1 MANKD
6 YNEIWLEAMDL
17 LIYNRL
23 QSLSYDQTVKAK
35 IVKNMGNKTYTVEE
49 SNIKYTASSLNDV
62 DYDVNDEV
70 YVLVP
75 NGDYTAQKLIIGK
88 AQRTN
93 TNSVIDFVSPLDSMV
108 SIDKLPIVMPV
119 DWHGLTANGEIQ
131 IICLASFDLTTQS
144 DSIKYNSFYDTIGL
158 SADFKTLFSQTN
170 IVDGHYGLM
179 LELLDKN
186 DKQHIALLDSR
197 EMFGDPYNYMTFFN
211 QTKKFDIGGI
221 DADIV
226 TLKVYAYQQ
235 HDFKMDNGEEIVVY
249 PPKYTNNAGPGQDP
263 IWVPVPDILIENI
276 SIFFGHDLNAIVDDT
291 FKIHVFDED
300 EELHSYAAAE
310 GDSASRLL
318 YSSWFNKSEANEFI
332 GFSDGVV
339 DETYSEQDY
348 SDKLA
353 SDWSGARLVHSSD
366 IPPLRESLQIY
377 YYADKVDSLLDL
389 LRDQAGNE
397 LVKIITNLNIYLS
410 KYGQAQNEEILEYV
424 EDTYIPVLNA
434 AGGFE
439 ETDGWKE
446 SYIKYLEAYKPIYDE
461 YVKDSKYIPTEYP
474 QLAAIN
480 SADVFNGWDELENA
494 FAVWFTALGAISEN
508 DDQLTD
514 ISSYVGRQYRL
525 YKQSLKIIQE
535 ACADLKTRIE
545 TIDAEKIKLD
555 NRLRAGASTFDL
567 TTFEEEYQDFI
578 EAYANKYCIYWY
590 QSDAN
595 AKGDAWSGEGWV
607 RDEFDPIKN
616 TPGMPA
622 VNGATYEKKSETQYT
637 AELSGDV
644 AEVKFKAILF
654 FNHVPHT
661 SNEITFTNATPP
673 EDPEAESPDDFITIS
688 HGQHSQASYNQY
700 ATNFAILNVADSM
713 VNRELI
719 MEYHSVDPEIT
730 SAEALNN
737 TTVYWYIPTQST
749 MLAYDAVKMKK
760 YGYTQLSTL
769 LQNLAQDESMQDDYN
784 EYAQYLRD
792 GYECFFKDIII
803 EDVENAPV
811 INAFYL
817 ISRVYQDSSVL
828 NTIYCKVKKNTSFYE
843 TSIEFDFNTFGTSG
857 TQYTLSIEPLRV
869 QTAIEH
875 IALADNKWENKPLY
889 VAVRFTDFNGVAVKN
904 MPAVDFGW
912 YLEGADEWAP
922 VIADELTDT
931 ELTVAGIQ
939 REAGVLY
946 YKLGEPDKRPDKYNN
961 CYYTLL
967 EANCY
972 WNMINAETES
982 EETMTLRAFYP
993 LAQAEGPY
1001 YLDGPTT
1008 VIYNSLGSEANYLNK
1023 PYRLFNNYDN
1033 TELTD
1038 ITWAMEYYDKDG
1050 KLIAELEPALA
1061 QYAPHLTVVNDDSPI
1076 ENGTYLS
1083 PLMMYIHNWDI
1094 YCVVVAKQ
1102 EGERLYSQPI
1112 YIGQNTWESAVVNSW
1127 NEQLTI
1133 DHENGIILS
1142 SMVGAGYKDEENKFH
1157 GVLMGDVGVRG
1168 NTDDVKTGVGLYGF
1182 HAGAQ
1187 SFGFNVDGTAF
1198 LGKSGAGRIE
1208 FNGDIGLIRSST
1220 WNGTVDADTGR
1231 ITAHSTAADGMAISL
1246 KTGQID
1252 AHNFELTAGDK
1263 TSGKYIILTSNP
1275 NTKPFTIGTNF
1286 AVDWDGSFIA
1296 SQCLINNGIIGSWS
1310 LDHDFFQSIDG
1321 TIGIGLS
1328 DGAGI
1333 AFWAGDT
1340 LDGDPYFEV
1349 THDGK
1354 MTAIDATIEGH
1365 IDATEGSIGV
1375 LTIAVDG
1382 TVSIKDSSDN
1392 NIFKVYKS
1400 GSGGKLD
1407 LGPFTIDYNSLS
1419 YKSDFDRIF
1428 ISSGTTNQYTIAG
1441 VTSSGWYIGANGKF
1455 GVKSDGLYCNGGVIA
1470 GWTINDSGLFRYY
1483 NDGEGHTGYS
1493 GVTGRGI
1500 GLYSSLSG
1508 GSPQAELYLYQQNVD
1523 SVLRMDVSHVFCWG
1537 SMQIGTSSDNKHL
1550 SVYGSLYAERDM
1562 YFYGDYVFIAK
1573 GNGGKED
1580 MYMTNGNMVM
1590 STPSFIE
1597 MMRRVMNIPRGYTY
1611 PALSATSS
1619 TICYISN
1626 YDSYDAV
1633 VGTRTK
1639 LTFDIWG
1646 RLTKVETK

>member
-88 AQRTN
+88 AQRTAADSTIN
-93 TNSVIDFVSPLDSMV
+93 FVSPLDSMV

-119 DWHGLTANGEIQ
+119 DWHGLTANGEVQ

-158 SADFKTLFSQTN
+158 SADFKTLFSQIN
-170 IVDGHYGLM
+170 MVDGHYGLM
-179 LELLDKN
+179 LELVDKN

-226 TLKVYAYQQ
+226 TLKLYAYQQ

-263 IWVPVPDILIENI
+263 IWVLVPDILIENI
-276 SIFFGHDLNAIVDDT
+276 SIFFGHDLNAITDDT

-300 EELHSYAAAE
+300 EELHNYAAAE

-377 YYADKVDSLLDL
+377 YYADKVDSLLDT

-397 LVKIITNLNIYLS
+397 LVKIITNLNIYLN
-410 KYGQAQNEEILEYV
+410 KYGQEKNEDILEYV
-424 EDTYIPVLNA
+424 EDTYIPLLNA

-439 ETDGWKE
+439 EADSWKE
-446 SYIKYLEAYKPIYDE
+446 SYTKYLEAYKPIYDE
-461 YVKDSKYIPTEYP
+461 YVKDSTYVPTEYP
-474 QLAAIN
+474 QL
-480 SADVFNGWDELENA
+480 STVDSMSVFNAWSELENA
-494 FAVWFTALGAISEN
+494 FATWFATLGAISEN

-525 YKQSLKIIQE
+525 YKQSLKIIQGAYTDLE
-535 ACADLKTRIE
+535 ARIE
-545 TIDAEKIKLD
+545 TINTEKVKLD

-607 RDEFDPIKN
+607 RDEIDPIKN

-622 VNGATYEKKSETQYT
+622 VNGAKYEKKSETQYT

-673 EDPEAESPDDFITIS
+673 EDPDAESPDDFITIS
-688 HGQHSQASYNQY
+688 HGQYSQATYNQY
-700 ATNFAILNVADSM
+700 STNFAILNVADSM

-760 YGYTQLSTL
+760 CGYTQLSTL
-769 LQNLAQDESMQDDYN
+769 LQNLDEDESMQDDYN
-784 EYAQYLRD
+784 EYVQYLRD

-803 EDVENAPV
+803 EDVENAPA

-904 MPAVDFGW
+904 MPAIDFGW

-922 VIADELTDT
+922 VIANELTDT
-931 ELTVAGIQ
+931 ELAEAGIQ
-939 REAGVLY
+939 RETGVLY

-972 WNMINAETES
+972 WNMINVETES

-1001 YLDGPTT
+1001 YLDGPTS
-1008 VIYNSLGSEANYLNK
+1008 VIYNSLGSAANYLNK

-1038 ITWAMEYYDKDG
+1038 ITWVMEYYDKDG

-1061 QYAPHLTVVNDDSPI
+1061 QYAPHLTVVDDDSPI

-1112 YIGQNTWESAVVNSW
+1112 YIGQNTWESAIVNSW

-1133 DHENGIILS
+1133 DEENGIILS
-1142 SMVGAGYKDEENKFH
+1142 SMVGAGYKDEENRFH
-1157 GVLMGDVGVRG
+1157 GVLMGDVGVKG

-1252 AHNFELTAGDK
+1252 AHNFELTAGNLTGDN
-1263 TSGKYIILTSNP
+1263 YIILTSNSQANP
-1275 NTKPFTIGTNF
+1275 LTIGKNF
-1286 AVDWDGSFIA
+1286 TVEWDGSILA
-1296 SQCLINNGIIGSWS
+1296 KDGVIGSWI
-1310 LDHDFFQSIDG
+1310 LNEDYFQSING
-1321 TIGIGLS
+1321 VIGIGFS
-1328 DGAGI
+1328 EDAGT
-1333 AFWAGDT
+1333 AFWAGGT
-1340 LDGDPYFEV
+1340 LDGNPKFEV

-1354 MTAIDATIEGH
+1354 LTAVDASIEGH

-1375 LTIAVDG
+1375 LTISQDG
-1382 TVSIKDSSDN
+1382 TVSIKDANDK
-1392 NIFKVYKS
+1392 NIFQVYEKY
-1400 GSGGKLD
+1400 GYGALD
-1407 LGPFTIDYNSLS
+1407 LGPFTVDYNSIS
-1419 YKSDFDRIF
+1419 YKENFSRIF
-1428 ISSGTTNQYTIAG
+1428 ISSGTDGSYTIAK
-1441 VTSSGWYIGANGKF
+1441 VTDSGWYIGANGVF
-1455 GVKSDGLYCNGGVIA
+1455 GVKASGMYCNAGQIA
-1470 GWTINDSGLFRYY
+1470 GWTINDSGFIRYY
-1483 NDGEGHTGYS
+1483 DDGAGHSGYQ
-1493 GVTGRGI
+1493 GLTGRGF
-1500 GLYSSLSG
+1500 GLYSSLNAN
-1508 GSPQAELYLYQQNVD
+1508 SPYAELYLYQQNVD

-1537 SMQIGTSSDNKHL
+1537 SMQIGTSVDEKHL

-1573 GNGGKED
+1573 GNSGKED

-1619 TICYISN
+1619 TILYVNDFGDEDNIVADRKQLIF
-1626 YDSYDAV
+1626 DS
-1633 VGTRTK
+1633 
-1639 LTFDIWG
+1639 WG
-1646 RLTKVETK
+1646 RLTKVTKV